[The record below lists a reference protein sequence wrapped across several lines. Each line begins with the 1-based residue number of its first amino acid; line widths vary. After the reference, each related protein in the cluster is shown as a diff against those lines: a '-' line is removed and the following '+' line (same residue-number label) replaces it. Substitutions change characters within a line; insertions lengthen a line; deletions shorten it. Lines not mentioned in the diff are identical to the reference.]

1 MIGLVGL
8 GLAAVT
14 AAQRPDADGIVVYC
28 LTYIIF
34 SNGIAIWIAL
44 SLIKK
49 ERLGQLSYTVGD
61 VVVGPVADV
70 APATP
75 SAKLKGTLGAML
87 LVSGFLT
94 VFVSGILDSQ
104 VLSSLG
110 RGYEVVTY
118 GLTLVFWIPLESVWD
133 GVPVTVDRLLTAN
146 YQGAGSLAAATAVLL
161 GELIDA
167 VGVDTPDELFS

>member
-14 AAQRPDADGIVVYC
+14 AIQRPDANGIVVYS

-49 ERLGQLSYTVGD
+49 ERLGKLSYTVGD
-61 VVVGPVADV
+61 VVIGPVTDI

-94 VFVSGILDSQ
+94 VFISGILDTQ

-118 GLTLVFWIPLESVWD
+118 GLTLLFWIPLESVWD

-167 VGVDTPDELFS
+167 VGVDSPEELFS